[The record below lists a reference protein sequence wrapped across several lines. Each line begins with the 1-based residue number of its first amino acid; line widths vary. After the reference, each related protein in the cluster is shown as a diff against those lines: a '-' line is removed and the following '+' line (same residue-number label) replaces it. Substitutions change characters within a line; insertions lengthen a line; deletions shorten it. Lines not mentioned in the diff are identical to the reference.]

1 MKVPHNKKDWD
12 MKNSDF
18 LKKHVIVGAVPEEN
32 LVRRMSSGQ
41 PVKMVDLVRAMGID
55 VVEQ

>member
-1 MKVPHNKKDWD
+1 

-18 LKKHVIVGAVPEEN
+18 LKKHIIVGAAPEEN

-41 PVKMVDLVRAMGID
+41 PVKMVDLARAMGID

>member
-1 MKVPHNKKDWD
+1 

-18 LKKHVIVGAVPEEN
+18 LKKHIIVCGVPEEN
-32 LVRRMSSGQ
+32 LVRQMSAGQ
-41 PVKMVDLVRAMGID
+41 PVKMVDLARAMGID

>member
-1 MKVPHNKKDWD
+1 

-18 LKKHVIVGAVPEEN
+18 LKKHVIVGALPEEK
-32 LVRRMSSGQ
+32 LVRQMSSGQ
-41 PVKMVDLVRAMGID
+41 PVRMVDLARAMGID